1 MQSLLYIAAED
12 EAFLAFD
19 RKTDAFSILNER
31 KGVFGPSDAQEWNT
45 PDGIPLAGRSIR
57 EWQTE
62 LDAIAKE
69 VKAGLISRD
78 IGCRLAQVLEAVNV
92 VLFELRGFRRSPVV
106 GDAKFSYFHLVLS
119 SGCEIVYGV

>member
-1 MQSLLYIAAED
+1 M
-12 EAFLAFD
+12 
-19 RKTDAFSILNER
+19 DAFSILNER

-45 PDGIPLAGRSIR
+45 PEGIPLAGRSIR

-92 VLFELRGFRRSPVV
+92 VLFELRG
-106 GDAKFSYFHLVLS
+106 HLSLEMQS
-119 SGCEIVYGV
+119 IHTFTWF